1 MQMSYLY
8 ASDLS
13 FKNFI
18 YSRHLTSF
26 GSYCKEQIDIRF
38 DAPLLLLKINFVIS
52 LSKFV
57 AERSTATLTM
67 LWRNLSSIRGLTLK
81 KQTLIIICKVPTWQ
95 QPWNV
100 TSFPGKTL
108 RTRLLRRRKGWL
120 PRIDITKQLVS
131 RNVTTVHKSWWK
143 FCSF

>member
-1 MQMSYLY
+1 MKTRTCTRWTMQMSYLY

-38 DAPLLLLKINFVIS
+38 YASLLLLKINFVIT

-67 LWRNLSSIRGLTLK
+67 LWRNLSSIRGLTQKSAYLTVILK
-81 KQTLIIICKVPTWQ
+81 L
-95 QPWNV
+95 
-100 TSFPGKTL
+100 
-108 RTRLLRRRKGWL
+108 
-120 PRIDITKQLVS
+120 DLVS
-131 RNVTTVHKSWWK
+131 REDPENEATFEEGKGGYQGMT
-143 FCSF
+143 